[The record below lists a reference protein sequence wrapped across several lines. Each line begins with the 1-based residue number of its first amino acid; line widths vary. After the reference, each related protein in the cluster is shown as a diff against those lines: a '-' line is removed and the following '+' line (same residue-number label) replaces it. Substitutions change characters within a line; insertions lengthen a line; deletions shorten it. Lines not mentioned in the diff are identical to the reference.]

1 MNTQELE
8 FKQREY
14 QLEKWKTILS
24 MLTPLVLVALTFV
37 VNNAIQERGALLK
50 REEQVL
56 AEKQKIYAE
65 LGRNLNVIFV
75 YVTDVGDFSQYTPIE
90 IVKKK
95 READRLFYIYRPYW
109 SEATEH
115 NYNVYMEAA
124 FQTYNDVGMPAKI
137 KTSKSE
143 KVAAYQR
150 GGLRWEGPW
159 NQYFTEEED
168 PDISTKYYALVSSLL
183 ADTVNAAIRH
193 INP

>member
-1 MNTQELE
+1 MDAQELE
-8 FKQREY
+8 LKHREFR
-14 QLEKWKTILS
+14 LDKWKTIIS
-24 MLTPLVLVALTFV
+24 ILTPLVLVLLTYV

-50 REEQVL
+50 REEQIL

-75 YVTDVGDFSQYTPIE
+75 YVADVGDFSQYTPVE

-115 NYNVYMEAA
+115 NYNVYMEAS
-124 FQTYNDVGMPAKI
+124 FQTYNGVGIPAKI
-137 KTSKSE
+137 NSSKSE

-150 GGLRWEGPW
+150 GGLRWEVSW
-159 NQYFTEEED
+159 DQYFTEKED
-168 PDISTKYYALVSSLL
+168 PDISSKYYTLVGSLL
-183 ADTVNAAIRH
+183 ADTVNVAIRH